1 MPHWQ
6 GALATDL
13 FWLSRHSGLEFHGQ
27 PEDCLHAARGLAA
40 AAEQAAQPLGAM
52 KLHSQLPTSGWAS
65 WSCSSQ
71 NTVLLLLAEH
81 GARASLACGEAAQRA
96 QKEARALSAECVTL
110 RAQGQEGAEASEA
123 VRREN
128 GHLAEEIRDL
138 LEQVGSG
145 GRSVHE
151 LERVARRLEV
161 EREEVQVALE
171 EAERALEQ
179 CEAKCSLSQL
189 ECSNVR

>member
-1 MPHWQ
+1 M
-6 GALATDL
+6 ALAK
-13 FWLSRHSGLEFHGQ
+13 
-27 PEDCLHAARGLAA
+27 C
-40 AAEQAAQPLGAM
+40 
-52 KLHSQLPTSGWAS
+52 
-65 WSCSSQ
+65 
-71 NTVLLLLAEH
+71 
-81 GARASLACGEAAQRA
+81 ASLEKSKCRLQCDVEELMVDVEKANASAASMEKKQKVFDRLVGEWRQRCEALTLELEAA
-96 QKEARALSAECVTL
+96 QKEARALAAECVTL

-128 GHLAEEIRDL
+128 GHLAEEVRDL

-151 LERVARRLEV
+151 LERVARRLAV